1 MTSDFLAEP
10 IVVTLKDW
18 SSHHK
23 HTFLAKSVVVA
34 LKHWSCHPKVG
45 EFDCS
50 AGVDQAVPKYIISI
64 RMTITKM
71 IIMMMMMM
79 MGRTRS

>member
-64 RMTITKM
+64 RMTITMMVTMTMM
-71 IIMMMMMM
+71 IGM
-79 MGRTRS
+79 RT

>member
-1 MTSDFLAEP
+1 MTCDFLAEP
-10 IVVTLKDW
+10 IVVALKNW
-18 SSHHK
+18 SSHHQ

-50 AGVDQAVPKYIISI
+50 AGVD
-64 RMTITKM
+64 
-71 IIMMMMMM
+71 
-79 MGRTRS
+79 

>member
-1 MTSDFLAEP
+1 MTCDFLAEP
-10 IVVTLKDW
+10 IAVTLKDW
-18 SSHHK
+18 SSHHQ

-50 AGVDQAVPKYIISI
+50 AGVDKAVPKYIHICQ
-64 RMTITKM
+64 
-71 IIMMMMMM
+71 
-79 MGRTRS
+79 

>member
-1 MTSDFLAEP
+1 MTCDFLAEP

-18 SSHHK
+18 SSHRQ

-50 AGVDQAVPKYIISI
+50 AGVDQAVPKYIHICQ
-64 RMTITKM
+64 
-71 IIMMMMMM
+71 
-79 MGRTRS
+79 